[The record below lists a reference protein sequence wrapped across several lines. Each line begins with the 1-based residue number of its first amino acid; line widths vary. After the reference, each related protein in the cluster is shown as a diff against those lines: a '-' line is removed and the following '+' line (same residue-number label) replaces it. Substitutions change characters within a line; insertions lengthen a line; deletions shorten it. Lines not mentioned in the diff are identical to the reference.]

1 MCEKKVD
8 VFRLTAAYCI
18 YNKIAIFEQKGCE
31 IVFIMQD
38 LSNEFLQKRIEK
50 AFIQLAVKIQL
61 LKGDINKKA
70 NNMDNFLNALADDL
84 NVSNALTELFN
95 VMKLANQ
102 ELRKNPIDLSKLED
116 IFANYRDMLNILGL
130 KIDYPLLTEEDEQIY
145 NEYIEYKKEK
155 NFAKSD
161 ELRNIL
167 IARRII

>member
-130 KIDYPLLTEEDEQIY
+130 KIDYPLLTKEDEQIY

-167 IARRII
+167 IARHII